1 MKHGRFG
8 AIESRM
14 RLEGEEFRE
23 RLQSPEAREAFAA
36 FFERRRPDF
45 SRFN

>member
-1 MKHGRFG
+1 MMHGRIES
-8 AIESRM
+8 IESRM
-14 RLEGEEFRE
+14 RLEGEEIRE